1 MTNSLFLSKGEM
13 NLIHKLTILLITKIE
28 KLFTHTHT
36 HTHTHIYIYIYIYI
50 LRNIKIRNINTI
62 LIILTI

>member
-13 NLIHKLTILLITKIE
+13 NLTHKLTNLLITKIE

-36 HTHTHIYIYIYIYI
+36 IYIYIYIYIYI